1 MRRVAV
7 LLASV
12 LFMLTSAGAASAHAD
27 LVSMSPEPGSTVT
40 EVLDLIT
47 LTFGEDI
54 TTMGSSV
61 VVLDPGGNDVQVGV
75 TIQGPAVS
83 VTLGELTQTGD
94 YHVNF
99 RVNSVDG
106 HIVEG
111 SEVFTYNGPVAT
123 PTPVAIA
130 TIAGGDDDGEFGEHE
145 GGEFGEGFE
154 GASMIGIG
162 LIVIIVIGGIVYA
175 MTMRKTN

>member
-12 LFMLTSAGAASAHAD
+12 LFMFTGMAAATAHAE
-27 LVSMSPEPGSTVT
+27 LLKMTPEPGSTVT
-40 EVLDLIT
+40 EALELIT

-75 TIQGPAVS
+75 TFQGSTVS
-83 VTLGELTQTGD
+83 VAIGELTQAGE

-130 TIAGGDDDGEFGEHE
+130 TIPGGGDDD
-145 GGEFGEGFE
+145 EFGEGAEHGESFE
-154 GASMIGIG
+154 GGSMIGIG
-162 LIVIIVIGGIVYA
+162 LVLLIVIGGIVYA
-175 MTMRKTN
+175 TTVRNKKS